1 MTPEAP
7 DGNPPIVLGRRTCTE
22 RLDVIGG
29 RQRMLCLEGSG
40 SIADDRR
47 SECGPAM
54 DRDSLGSWPSI
65 LLLRLAYPRFPDRAG
80 DTAGMCKDGLFA
92 GENPGAPHTTVLATS
107 RAFQLA
113 PIEP

>member
-1 MTPEAP
+1 MIPEAQ
-7 DGNPPIVLGRRTCTE
+7 DGNPPIVLG
-22 RLDVIGG
+22 
-29 RQRMLCLEGSG
+29 
-40 SIADDRR
+40 RR

-54 DRDSLGSWPSI
+54 DRDSRGSWPSI

-80 DTAGMCKDGLFA
+80 DTAGMCKTGLFA

-107 RAFQLA
+107 RAFRLA